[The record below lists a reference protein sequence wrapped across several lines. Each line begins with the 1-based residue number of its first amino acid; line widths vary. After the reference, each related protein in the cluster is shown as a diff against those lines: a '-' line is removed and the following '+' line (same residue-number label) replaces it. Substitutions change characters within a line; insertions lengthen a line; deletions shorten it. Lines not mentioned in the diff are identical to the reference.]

1 MRFIP
6 WFYEE
11 MGRSVYEKG
20 KFYPQIKTAQFM
32 ESECTHIYGIKE
44 FQFSVFIKEKKISS
58 LCEQVSH

>member
-11 MGRSVYEKG
+11 MGRSVYEKE

-44 FQFSVFIKEKKISS
+44 LILCFHKGKENLKS
-58 LCEQVSH
+58 L